1 MYMCIYFMYHYNTRD
16 MKYRYYQWFWSLC
29 LHSRDMHFISST
41 VPLLYPPRIFL
52 TVVALYVMRGA
63 FVGKISPG
71 DATRVY
77 TYLVQDVV
85 TRLLGGVFLPLSPHE
100 FASSRLGTRNY

>member
-1 MYMCIYFMYHYNTRD
+1 
-16 MKYRYYQWFWSLC
+16 MKYRYNQRFCSLC

-41 VPLLYPPRIFL
+41 VPLLYPPWIFL
-52 TVVALYVMRGA
+52 TVVAVHSTVALYVMRGA

-71 DATRVY
+71 VATRVH
-77 TYLVQDVV
+77 TYLVQHVV